1 MYRAVFDISN
11 TGAFAVVNEEM
22 TAGTDLLIPAR
33 LGGGKEAGIPT
44 LPANPIDTSISS
56 AYVRVK
62 FKDHG
67 MYATNNNVTIS
78 GVTSEVPPSA
88 LNGALGQG
96 VTGNVNVDDSTNWPT
111 NGFVKIDDELI
122 QYAGKPNATS
132 ITITTRAYTQAAA
145 SDVAHEDNSI
155 VELYM
160 IGVDTTTAPYGIPLT
175 EINKTHNALYGTV
188 GVDDFMIATTTA
200 AASTVTSGGTG
211 VQCTRNIST
220 DVIQPSVQTMELPGT
235 TITGKLQSTTGTSVN
250 GAQTSFTRTA
260 AASAINVPINE
271 DHYFDAPQIVCS
283 QINETIELSGNK
295 SLRLSMNLNS
305 DSDLVSPVIDTGRM
319 GAILIGNK
327 MNQINSL
334 ADTGALTPYLPMTTA
349 AGDPS
354 TSIYMTKKVTLTQG
368 ATALQVLF
376 GAVNMSQS
384 NIKVLYKT
392 YELMRQ
398 KILMI

>member
-1 MYRAVFDISN
+1 
-11 TGAFAVVNEEM
+11 
-22 TAGTDLLIPAR
+22 
-33 LGGGKEAGIPT
+33 
-44 LPANPIDTSISS
+44 
-56 AYVRVK
+56 
-62 FKDHG
+62 
-67 MYATNNNVTIS
+67 
-78 GVTSEVPPSA
+78 
-88 LNGALGQG
+88 
-96 VTGNVNVDDSTNWPT
+96 
-111 NGFVKIDDELI
+111 
-122 QYAGKPNATS
+122 
-132 ITITTRAYTQAAA
+132 
-145 SDVAHEDNSI
+145 
-155 VELYM
+155 M
-160 IGVDTTTAPYGIPLT
+160 IGVNTTQSPYGIPLT
-175 EINKTHNALYGTV
+175 EINKTHNSLYGTV
-188 GVDDFMIATTTA
+188 GVDDFMIETTTA
-200 AASTVTSGGTG
+200 AAATVTSGGTG

-250 GAQTSFTRTA
+250 GSQTSFTRTA

-295 SLRLSMNLNS
+295 SLRLSMNLTS

-334 ADTGALTPYLPMTTA
+334 SDVGTLTPYLPMTAA

-376 GAVNMSQS
+376 GGVKMSQA

-392 YELMRQ
+392 LRADSAENFDDIDWVFFNTDGSPDATVPISKTRYDYKEYKYFVGKNSVGVGTELPEFVSFAI
-398 KILMI
+398 KIVLQGTNSSLPPMVKDFRAIAFQA